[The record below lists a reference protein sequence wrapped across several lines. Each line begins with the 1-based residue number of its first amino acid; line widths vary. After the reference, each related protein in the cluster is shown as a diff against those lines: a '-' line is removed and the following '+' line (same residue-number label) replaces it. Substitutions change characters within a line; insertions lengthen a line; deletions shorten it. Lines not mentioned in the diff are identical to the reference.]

1 MKKTTTPLENPNS
14 ILSKYLHLQNIFTQN
29 KLKVESS
36 NDNLGFINDSFKDPS
51 GHIKMLLSKKDFHSI
66 LILRE
71 TLEMFPEY
79 NNPNLIDTNLFLY
92 DLTVTLYNKY
102 LLIE

>member
-1 MKKTTTPLENPNS
+1 MKKPTTPLKNPNP
-14 ILSKYLHLQNIFTQN
+14 ILNKYLHLQSIFIQN

-36 NDNLGFINDSFKDPS
+36 NDNLGFINNSFKDPS
-51 GHIKMLLSKKDFHSI
+51 SHIKKLLSRKDFHSI

-71 TLEMFPEY
+71 TLEMFPDY

-92 DLTVTLYNKY
+92 DLTVRIFLKAYFK
-102 LLIE
+102 